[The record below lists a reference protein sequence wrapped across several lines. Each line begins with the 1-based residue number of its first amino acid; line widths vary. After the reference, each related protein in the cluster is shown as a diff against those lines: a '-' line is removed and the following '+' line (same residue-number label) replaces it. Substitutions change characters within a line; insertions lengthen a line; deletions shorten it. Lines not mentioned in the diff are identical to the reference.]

1 MMVNV
6 QLFKK
11 VLVASVLR
19 NVRVIRTVIVMIN
32 VALTDVD
39 IHANVQKEEV
49 VKEYIYIS
57 KCV

>member
-19 NVRVIRTVIVMIN
+19 NVRVIRTAIVKIN

-49 VKEYIYIS
+49 VKEYIYIQ
-57 KCV
+57 